1 MRSTTIISITLLSI
15 FTATIEGSIVVRG
28 NDCEFIQLESIT
40 SNTGCSS
47 GTKFVLKVKTI
58 VESRI
63 NLITFFFQGASK
75 IRKQFLIMDD
85 KVILAFVAR
94 MKKFPTC
101 ESFKDITA
109 SVECKVVAGLDSVDL
124 STASKGYPYPS
135 GPGPRHGM

>member
-1 MRSTTIISITLLSI
+1 MRSTTIISITILSI

-47 GTKFVLKVKTI
+47 GTKFVLKVKIIVTSQNISTI
-58 VESRI
+58 
-63 NLITFFFQGASK
+63 FFQGASK
-75 IRKQFLIMDD
+75 IRKQFLIVDD

-101 ESFKDITA
+101 ESFTDITT
-109 SVECKVVAGLDSVDL
+109 SVSCKVVAGLDSVDL
-124 STASKGYPYPS
+124 STASKGNL
-135 GPGPRHGM
+135 